1 MFGWRTPPET
11 VDVGDVFRRI
21 RPSKTA
27 EIAEIVSI
35 WPDRTGIPH
44 VRFRLQIVRQ
54 GRALPETDERT
65 LSLAAFRQLFPERMS
80 A

>member
-1 MFGWRTPPET
+1 MS
-11 VDVGDVFRRI
+11 V
-21 RPSKTA
+21 
-27 EIAEIVSI
+27 